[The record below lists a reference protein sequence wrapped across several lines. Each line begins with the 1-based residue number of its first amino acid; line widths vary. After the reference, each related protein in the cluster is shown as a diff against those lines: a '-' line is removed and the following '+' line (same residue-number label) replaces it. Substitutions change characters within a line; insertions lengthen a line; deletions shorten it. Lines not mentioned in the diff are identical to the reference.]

1 MYEEHQLK
9 LGSNLSNYNYL
20 DFITFSILGTLKLVL
35 SLLTM
40 ADNTCMEEL
49 EAAIENI
56 NATLKKFM
64 EVEEVRHAEYM
75 ESS

>member
-1 MYEEHQLK
+1 
-9 LGSNLSNYNYL
+9 
-20 DFITFSILGTLKLVL
+20 LGTLKLVL

-56 NATLKKFM
+56 NATLKKLM
-64 EVEEVRHAEYM
+64 QAEEIRHTEYM
-75 ESS
+75 QSRSAVVSR

>member
-1 MYEEHQLK
+1 
-9 LGSNLSNYNYL
+9 
-20 DFITFSILGTLKLVL
+20 
-35 SLLTM
+35 M
-40 ADNTCMEEL
+40 ADMNEL
-49 EAAIENI
+49 EAAIQSI